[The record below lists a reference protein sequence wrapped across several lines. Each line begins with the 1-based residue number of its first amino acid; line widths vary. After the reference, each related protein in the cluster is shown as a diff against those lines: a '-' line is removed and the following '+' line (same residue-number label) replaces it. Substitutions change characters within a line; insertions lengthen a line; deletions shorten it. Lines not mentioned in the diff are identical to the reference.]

1 MLISI
6 IEIFRPTYFL
16 LRFLIHKSTSLLFQI
31 MFPSVG
37 FVVYMSNAT
46 GVIILEY
53 ANTEDVHVQKDSNL
67 LSLRV
72 KKVMLISLKKN
83 FILISNL
90 RLCL

>member
-1 MLISI
+1 
-6 IEIFRPTYFL
+6 
-16 LRFLIHKSTSLLFQI
+16 
-31 MFPSVG
+31 MFPSVD

-83 FILISNL
+83 LS
-90 RLCL
+90 